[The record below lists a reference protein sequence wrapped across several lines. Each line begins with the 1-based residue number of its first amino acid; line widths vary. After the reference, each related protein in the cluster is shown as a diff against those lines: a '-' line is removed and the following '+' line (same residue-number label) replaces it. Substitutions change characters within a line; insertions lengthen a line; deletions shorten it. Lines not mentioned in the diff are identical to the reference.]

1 VEDETMEK
9 TERVREIVKTL
20 PDPVYLAQRSE
31 AGWRLVAWEWERTAE
46 SETARPAVFL
56 EEVPY
61 GLRVADDCYHLKE
74 NPEELRILMLMME
87 EIVQDNPLSKV
98 VSALNAAGFRT
109 RNGRPWDA
117 VAVFNMLPRLI
128 EVGPRMFSSE
138 EWELRRRQL
147 FKVV

>member
-1 VEDETMEK
+1 MAK
-9 TERVREIVKTL
+9 TERVRETVKGL

-31 AGWRLVAWEWERTAE
+31 AGWRLVSLEWERTVEVEGSRAGE
-46 SETARPAVFL
+46 FV

-61 GLRVADDCYHLKE
+61 GLRVADDCFHLEE
-74 NPEELRILMLMME
+74 NPEELRVLMLMME

-109 RNGRPWDA
+109 RHGRPWDA
-117 VAVFNMLPRLI
+117 VGVFNMLPRLI

>member
-1 VEDETMEK
+1 VKEVAVEKRERIRET
-9 TERVREIVKTL
+9 VKTL

-31 AGWRLVAWEWERTAE
+31 AGWRLVALEWEKI
-46 SETARPAVFL
+46 SEGEEARPAAFL
-56 EEVPY
+56 QEVPY
-61 GLRVADDCYHLKE
+61 GMRVSDDCYHLE
-74 NPEELRILMLMME
+74 EDPDELRVLMLMME

-98 VSALNAAGFRT
+98 VGALNAAGFRT
-109 RNGRPWDA
+109 RQGRPWDA

>member
-1 VEDETMEK
+1 MAK
-9 TERVREIVKTL
+9 LNRVREVVKSL

-31 AGWRLVAWEWERTAE
+31 AGWKLVALEWERVGQTG
-46 SETARPAVFL
+46 ETQNQPIR

-61 GLRVADDCYHLKE
+61 GLRVSDDCFHLEE
-74 NPEELRILMLMME
+74 NPEELQVLMLMME

-109 RNGRPWDA
+109 REGDPWDA
-117 VAVFNMLPRLI
+117 VGVFNMLPRLI
-128 EVGPRMFSSE
+128 EVGPRMFSTE
-138 EWELRRRQL
+138 EWELRRRRL

>member
-1 VEDETMEK
+1 MAK
-9 TERVREIVKTL
+9 SERVREPVRTP
-20 PDPVYLAQRSE
+20 PDPAYLAQRAE
-31 AGWRLVAWEWERTAE
+31 AGWRLVALEWERGAE
-46 SETARPAVFL
+46 AEGAPKYL

-61 GLRVADDCYHLKE
+61 GLRIAEDCYHLEE
-74 NPEELRILMLMME
+74 NPEELRVLMLMME

-98 VSALNAAGFRT
+98 VTALNAASFRT
-109 RNGRPWDA
+109 RQGHPWDA

-138 EWELRRRQL
+138 EWELRRRLL

>member
-1 VEDETMEK
+1 MAK
-9 TERVREIVKTL
+9 INRVREVVKTL

-31 AGWRLVAWEWERTAE
+31 AGWKLVALEWERVVEAD
-46 SETARPAVFL
+46 APQPRPIR

-61 GLRVADDCYHLKE
+61 GMRIADDCVHLEE
-74 NPEELRILMLMME
+74 NPDELQVLMLMME

-109 RNGRPWDA
+109 REGEAWDA

-128 EVGPRMFSSE
+128 EVGPRMFSTE
-138 EWELRRRQL
+138 EWEMRRRRL
-147 FKVV
+147 FKMV

>member
-1 VEDETMEK
+1 MAK
-9 TERVREIVKTL
+9 TERVREPVKNP
-20 PDPVYLAQRSE
+20 PDPVYLAQRAE
-31 AGWRLVAWEWERTAE
+31 AGWRLVALEWEKTAE
-46 SETARPAVFL
+46 GEGPQAPAYL

-61 GLRVADDCYHLKE
+61 GLRIAEDCYHLEE

-98 VSALNAAGFRT
+98 VTALNAAGFRT
-109 RNGRPWDA
+109 RQGQPWDA

-147 FKVV
+147 FRMV

>member
-1 VEDETMEK
+1 MAKLD
-9 TERVREIVKTL
+9 RVREVVKGL

-31 AGWRLVAWEWERTAE
+31 AGWKLVALEWERVAE
-46 SETARPAVFL
+46 GEEPAKRPYR

-61 GLRVADDCYHLKE
+61 GLRVSDDCFHLEE
-74 NPEELRILMLMME
+74 NPEELQVLMLMME

-109 RNGRPWDA
+109 REGEAWDA
-117 VAVFNMLPRLI
+117 VGVFNMLPRLI
-128 EVGPRMFSSE
+128 EVGPRIFSAE
-138 EWELRRRQL
+138 EWELRRRRL

>member
-1 VEDETMEK
+1 MAKLD
-9 TERVREIVKTL
+9 RVREVVKGI

-31 AGWRLVAWEWERTAE
+31 AGWKLVALEWERIGQAG
-46 SETARPAVFL
+46 ETQKPPVR

-61 GLRVADDCYHLKE
+61 GLRVSDDCFHLEE
-74 NPEELRILMLMME
+74 NPEELQILMLMME

-109 RNGRPWDA
+109 REGDPWDA
-117 VAVFNMLPRLI
+117 VGVFNMLPRLI
-128 EVGPRMFSSE
+128 EVGPRMFSTE
-138 EWELRRRQL
+138 EWELRRRRL

>member
-1 VEDETMEK
+1 MAK
-9 TERVREIVKTL
+9 TERIRETVKNL

-31 AGWRLVAWEWERTAE
+31 AGWRLVALEWERAAE
-46 SETARPAVFL
+46 GEGPQARGYL

-61 GLRVADDCYHLKE
+61 GMRIAEDCYHLE
-74 NPEELRILMLMME
+74 EDPDELRVLTLMME

-98 VSALNAAGFRT
+98 VSALNAAGFRN
-109 RNGRPWDA
+109 RQGQPWDA

-138 EWELRRRQL
+138 EWELRRKHL
-147 FKVV
+147 YNVA